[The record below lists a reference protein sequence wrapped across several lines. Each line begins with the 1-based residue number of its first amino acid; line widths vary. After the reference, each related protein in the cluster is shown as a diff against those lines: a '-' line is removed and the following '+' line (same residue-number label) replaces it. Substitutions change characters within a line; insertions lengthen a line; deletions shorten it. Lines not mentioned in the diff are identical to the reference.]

1 MLRMTAEQI
10 NILGQAWALL
20 KDKASEEPEAA
31 GLLDTVADGV
41 RLVLR
46 LSLAD
51 DGQAEAVLLGDL
63 KNPKPL
69 PPNMTVA
76 APGGTFFPSRPLKCI
91 CSVDGFN
98 SQCPIHGGVPAD
110 G

>member
-1 MLRMTAEQI
+1 MLRMTPEQI
-10 NILGQAWALL
+10 RALAEAWEVLRA
-20 KDKASEEPEAA
+20 KSSEEPEAA
-31 GLLDTVADGV
+31 GLLDTVADGI
-41 RLVLR
+41 RLIMR
-46 LSLAD
+46 LAVAD

-76 APGGTFFPSRPLKCI
+76 APGGTFFPSRPLTCT
-91 CSVDGFN
+91 CTEGGFN
-98 SQCPIHGGVPAD
+98 SQCRIHGGVPAD